1 MKKFVKMNW
10 KHLLCSSFSLK
21 LLAWVCKFTKKN
33 TPFCCIP
40 VDFTKFFMDSFFKE
54 QLRLIAFVIRPPKI
68 GCLIE
73 SGRVFGIQTCWEDQ
87 NIGHHVATL
96 RSFIHYDQMFA
107 KIFDCYQKKNYFHFD
122 FVLFSFEIIFLY
134 MFTKKEENLRQ
145 R

>member
-21 LLAWVCKFTKKN
+21 LLAWACKFTKKN

-40 VDFTKFFMDSFFKE
+40 VDFTKFFRNSFFKE

-73 SGRVFGIQTCWEDQ
+73 SGRVLGTQTCWEDQ
-87 NIGHHVATL
+87 NVGHHVATL
-96 RSFIHYDQMFA
+96 RSFIHYDKMFA
-107 KIFDCYQKKNYFHFD
+107 KIFDCYQKKFIFSLISFYFLLK
-122 FVLFSFEIIFLY
+122 LFSFTCLQR
-134 MFTKKEENLRQ
+134 KKKT
-145 R
+145 